1 MGLFSSK
8 SSSSSQQTT
17 NNTST
22 SIGVQGD
29 NTGFITN
36 GNNNSFHVTTTDHN
50 LVAAVEGINSD
61 LTDAFTNSVN
71 VVGDMHK
78 DNNIMTER
86 LVGDGFNFATNV
98 LSDSLN
104 AIDSVTGQGFD
115 IAADSIGAIGKVSGQ
130 GLDLASDAIYAQ
142 NDLTLGSLQ
151 HFADLSSDA
160 ISANSNLASDVAS
173 LAESMH
179 ASNIG
184 FANSMVGETIS
195 AIKDSNN
202 NIYDLA
208 RFTTTNN
215 SDLARDFAAN
225 SADLASM
232 AIDSTSEAF
241 KTAYKDSSDQTI
253 LAHKQALQFV
263 DNMSRSDGQQLAL
276 NTNKTMMYVVI
287 GIVIISMFAMKR
299 S

>member
-36 GNNNSFHVTTTDHN
+36 GNNNSFQVTTTDHN

-98 LSDSLN
+98 LSDS
-104 AIDSVTGQGFD
+104 
-115 IAADSIGAIGKVSGQ
+115 IGAIGKVSGQ

-173 LAESMH
+173 LDREH
-179 ASNIG
+179 AR
-184 FANSMVGETIS
+184 VKHWVCE
-195 AIKDSNN
+195 
-202 NIYDLA
+202 
-208 RFTTTNN
+208 
-215 SDLARDFAAN
+215 
-225 SADLASM
+225 
-232 AIDSTSEAF
+232 
-241 KTAYKDSSDQTI
+241 
-253 LAHKQALQFV
+253 
-263 DNMSRSDGQQLAL
+263 
-276 NTNKTMMYVVI
+276 
-287 GIVIISMFAMKR
+287 
-299 S
+299 